1 MHPDVERELT
11 HTLLIELLAHQ
22 FTFPV
27 KWIDTQDVILGQFG
41 TERIVE
47 VGPSNVLTNMMKR
60 TWSAGFKE
68 QDESQGVQ
76 RRILGPQSDQD
87 EIYYRELPEESVH
100 EQPSPVDTQARPPT
114 EPVKPDAQ
122 PVPIP
127 TSTSSA
133 KQPLESVED
142 VETPTSAIVL
152 AIVAGKL
159 KRDRQDVPL
168 NASVSSLAAGRS
180 TLTNEIIGDLLA
192 EFKGKL
198 PERSED
204 LPLEELCRLLS
215 VNHTGRLGK
224 QTESMVS
231 RLISAKFPPEFAQST
246 IRQTLENQWGLGPM
260 RQDAVLLSM
269 VSDPPD
275 ARLSIEK
282 AHQRLIN
289 WVTSYFQEQGISMSR
304 AEPANDQAVMID
316 SKAMQMVTEKSSA
329 LVKDIR
335 DVLESHVQDTSL
347 ASRESDSR
355 SKAANEAI
363 EKLDVWVSEHGE
375 VYGEGILPKFDVNK
389 ERTYDSFWNW
399 NTQDIVRLAQL
410 LGIQH
415 SESQST
421 LIEDLSF
428 HVINRACNRSISQ
441 IKYLMSTANKGVKE
455 GATLYKSLHF
465 LHEACLISKN
475 RNSVFIDRSVSMAPL
490 TMVDDLGE
498 IQFREIPRIS
508 INSKGMQAL
517 SIPYAVSQFSNGVAT
532 FSEELSSAFASDL
545 QSVKRTGFSFQGKN
559 VLLNGAGR
567 RSIGFHILR
576 SLLEGGARVTLTTSS
591 YSPKTTQMYQDLYRR
606 YGSRHSVLRV
616 LPFNQ
621 GSQRDVKNLVQYLES
636 DPAWDLDYVV
646 PFAAISENGRSV
658 EDIDSKSELA
668 HRLMLTNLVRLL
680 GAIAMSKKNRNIRTR
695 PATVILP
702 LSPNHG
708 LMGGDGLYSE
718 SKRSLETLMAK
729 WSSEAWAEYLSLFG
743 VVIGWTRGTGLMDD
757 NDVVAQAVEA
767 LGVRTFATDEMASNI
782 VCLMGGRLNAEC
794 QSIPLFVDLGGG
806 LNLVKDFKNRLAA
819 IRRDL
824 LAYAHTRKAIHD
836 EMAIEASLSAGP
848 DVGSKAAKLER
859 TIDIKSNLRIP
870 FPTLPDYEDELA
882 PLSSALKD
890 MIDLSRTVVV
900 TGFAE
905 LGPHGSSRTRW
916 EMEADGSLSLEGCIE
931 MAWMMGLIRH
941 QVATPTDDDSVAGW
955 VDAATQRP
963 VKDSE
968 IPTRYLSRIL
978 EHSGVRTIEPEI
990 CDNGYDPEFKES
1002 LQELVL
1008 KRDLPPFE
1016 TSAESAKDLRRK
1028 HGDKAMVSTDN
1039 TGTCHVQLKAGATLM
1054 VPRTSRFNR
1063 TVAGQIPTGWSP
1075 KRYGISDDIIHQVDP
1090 VTLFSLVC
1098 TVEAFLSSG
1107 ILDPYELYQH
1117 IHVSEVG
1124 ICIGSSMGGLSS
1136 LRSMHRDRFI
1146 DKQVKSDVLQETF
1159 INTTGAWVNMLL
1171 TSSSGPIRTPVGAC
1185 ATSLE
1190 SLDTAYDLIVAQK
1203 AKVCIVGGVEDF
1215 VEDVSYEFGSMK
1227 ATCDTDAEFAAGR
1240 SAPEMSR
1247 PMASSRSGFVESQ
1260 GCGVQIVT
1268 SAELAL
1274 KMGLPIYGVVAHTS
1288 MSADKASRSVPAPGK
1303 GVLTNARERHSTAK
1317 ELPRPL
1323 LDLKLDPKYRRKQ
1336 LDQRRNQIASWR
1348 KESIAFMEADINMFS
1363 HLTEEERLQ
1372 YRRQNTIDIEKEALK
1387 QQADATFNI
1396 NHQFWQ
1402 KDEAQRISPIRGS
1415 LATWGLGIDDI
1426 SVASLHGTST
1436 VLNDL
1441 NETLVIEQQMRHLG
1455 RKEGN
1460 LLPCVSQK
1468 WLTGHSKGAAGAWML
1483 NGCLQM
1489 MDSGLVTGNRNADN
1503 IDIKLRERGYLYFP
1517 NVTLELDKV
1526 DGIKACSITSFGFGQ
1541 KGCQA
1546 LMVHPRYLLSTIS
1559 KAAFEQYAKKRQRR
1573 WQLACSSFSD
1583 AMVNENMVS
1592 RCIKDQAP
1600 YESSEEMAALL
1611 DPLIRFGGS

>member
-1 MHPDVERELT
+1 M
-11 HTLLIELLAHQ
+11 
-22 FTFPV
+22 
-27 KWIDTQDVILGQFG
+27 
-41 TERIVE
+41 
-47 VGPSNVLTNMMKR
+47 
-60 TWSAGFKE
+60 
-68 QDESQGVQ
+68 
-76 RRILGPQSDQD
+76 
-87 EIYYRELPEESVH
+87 
-100 EQPSPVDTQARPPT
+100 
-114 EPVKPDAQ
+114 
-122 PVPIP
+122 
-127 TSTSSA
+127 
-133 KQPLESVED
+133 
-142 VETPTSAIVL
+142 
-152 AIVAGKL
+152 
-159 KRDRQDVPL
+159 L
-168 NASVSSLAAGRS
+168 NTGRS
-180 TLTNEIIGDLLA
+180 TLTNEIVGDLHA

-198 PERSED
+198 PERPED
-204 LPLEELCRLLS
+204 LSLEELCRLLS
-215 VNHTGRLGK
+215 INHTGRLGK
-224 QTESMVS
+224 QTESMVN
-231 RLISAKFPPEFAQST
+231 RLISATFPPELAQST
-246 IRQTLENQWGLGPM
+246 VRQTLEHQWGLGPM
-260 RQDAVLLSM
+260 RQDAVLLFM
-269 VSDPPD
+269 LSDPPD
-275 ARLSIEK
+275 TRLSTEE
-282 AHQRLIN
+282 AHQRLAS
-289 WVTSYFQEQGISMSR
+289 WVTSYFQKQGISMSK
-304 AEPANDQAVMID
+304 AEPANDQGVMVD
-316 SKAMQMVTEKSSA
+316 SKAMQMITEKSSA
-329 LVKDIR
+329 LIQDIR
-335 DVLESHVQDTSL
+335 DVLDSHVQGTSL
-347 ASRESDSR
+347 ASLNSHSR
-355 SKAANEAI
+355 SEAANEAMK
-363 EKLDVWVSEHGE
+363 KLDVWVSEHGE

-389 ERTYDSFWNW
+389 ERQYDSFWNW
-399 NTQDIVRLAQL
+399 NTQDITRLAQL
-410 LGIQH
+410 LGNQH

-421 LIEDLSF
+421 RIEDLSF
-428 HVINRACNRSISQ
+428 SVVNRACNRSISQ
-441 IKYLMSTANKGVKE
+441 IKYLMSTANRAVKE

-465 LHEACLISKN
+465 LLEACTMSEKC
-475 RNSVFIDRSVSMAPL
+475 NSVFIDRSVSMTPL
-490 TMVDDLGE
+490 TIVDDLGKV
-498 IQFREIPRIS
+498 QVREIPRIS
-508 INSKGMQAL
+508 VDSKGMKL
-517 SIPYAVSQFSNGVAT
+517 SSIPYDVSRFSNGVANL
-532 FSEELSSAFASDL
+532 SEELSSTFASDL
-545 QSVKRTGFSFQGKN
+545 QSIKRTGFSFLGKN
-559 VLLNGAGR
+559 VLLNGAGK
-567 RSIGFHILR
+567 RSIGFHVLR
-576 SLLEGGARVTLTTSS
+576 CLLEGGARVTLTTSS
-591 YSPKTTQMYQDLYRR
+591 YSPETTQMYQDLYRR

-621 GSQRDVKNLVQYLES
+621 GSQRDVHSLVEYLES
-636 DPAWDLDYVV
+636 DPDWDLDYIV
-646 PFAAISENGRSV
+646 PFAAISENGRNV

-680 GAIAMSKKNRNIRTR
+680 GAIARSKKKRNVRTR

-718 SKRSLETLMAK
+718 SKRSLEILMAK
-729 WSSEAWAEYLSLFG
+729 WSSEEWSQYLAIFG

-767 LGVRTFATDEMASNI
+767 LGVRTFAADEMASNI

-806 LNLVKDFKNRLAA
+806 LNSIKSFKDRLAA
-819 IRRDL
+819 IRREL
-824 LAYAHTRKAIHD
+824 SAYTHTTKAIHED
-836 EMAIEASLSAGP
+836 LATEASLVAGP
-848 DVGSKAAKLER
+848 GVKSQAANYQR
-859 TIDIKSNLRIP
+859 TIDIKSNMRIP
-870 FPTLPDYEDELA
+870 FPTLPDYDNELA
-882 PLSSALKD
+882 HLSTGLKD

-905 LGPHGSSRTRW
+905 LGPHGNSRTRW

-931 MAWMMGLIRH
+931 MAWMMGLIEH
-941 QVATPTDDDSVAGW
+941 HAANPMDENDVIGW
-955 VDAATQRP
+955 VDAATQKS

-968 IPTRYLSRIL
+968 IPARYLSKIL
-978 EHSGVRTIEPEI
+978 EHSGIRKIEPDI
-990 CDNGYDPEFKES
+990 CDNGYDPDFKES

-1016 TSAESAKDLRRK
+1016 TSAESAEDLRRK
-1028 HGDKAMVSTDN
+1028 HGDKAVVSIDI

-1075 KRYGISDDIIHQVDP
+1075 KKYGISDDIIHQVDP

-1124 ICIGSSMGGLSS
+1124 NCIGSSMGGLSS

-1159 INTTGAWVNMLL
+1159 INTTGAWINMLL

-1190 SLDTAYDLIVAQK
+1190 SLDTAYDLIVAHK

-1227 ATCDTDAEFAAGR
+1227 ATCNTDAEFAAGR

-1260 GCGVQIVT
+1260 GCGVQIIT

-1274 KMGLPIYGVVAHTS
+1274 KMGLPIYGIVAHTS

-1303 GVLTNARERHSTAK
+1303 GVLSNARERHSSAN

-1323 LDLKLDPKYRRKQ
+1323 LDLKLDLKYRRKQ
-1336 LDQRRNQIASWR
+1336 LDQRRHQMASWR
-1348 KESIAFMEADINMFS
+1348 KESIAFMEAEIDAFS
-1363 HLTEEERLQ
+1363 HLSDEERLQ
-1372 YRRQNTIDIEKEALK
+1372 YRRQNTIDIENEAFK

-1503 IDIKLRERGYLYFP
+1503 IDIKLRERSYLYFP
-1517 NVTLELDKV
+1517 NITLEPDKV
-1526 DGIKACSITSFGFGQ
+1526 DVIKACSITSFGFGQ

-1546 LMVHPRYLLSTIS
+1546 LMVHPRYLFSTIS
-1559 KAAFEQYAKKRQRR
+1559 KEAFDQYAKKRQKR

-1583 AMVNENMVS
+1583 AMVKENMVS

-1600 YESSEEMAALL
+1600 YEPSEEMAALL
-1611 DPLIRFGGS
+1611 DPLIRFNGS

>member
-1 MHPDVERELT
+1 M
-11 HTLLIELLAHQ
+11 
-22 FTFPV
+22 
-27 KWIDTQDVILGQFG
+27 
-41 TERIVE
+41 
-47 VGPSNVLTNMMKR
+47 
-60 TWSAGFKE
+60 
-68 QDESQGVQ
+68 
-76 RRILGPQSDQD
+76 
-87 EIYYRELPEESVH
+87 
-100 EQPSPVDTQARPPT
+100 
-114 EPVKPDAQ
+114 
-122 PVPIP
+122 
-127 TSTSSA
+127 
-133 KQPLESVED
+133 
-142 VETPTSAIVL
+142 
-152 AIVAGKL
+152 
-159 KRDRQDVPL
+159 
-168 NASVSSLAAGRS
+168 
-180 TLTNEIIGDLLA
+180 GDLHA

-198 PERSED
+198 PERPED

-215 VNHTGRLGK
+215 TSHTGRLGK

-246 IRQTLENQWGLGPM
+246 IRQTLEIQWGLGPM
-260 RQDAVLLSM
+260 RQDAVLLAM

-275 ARLSIEK
+275 ARLSTDE
-282 AHQRLIN
+282 AHQRLTS
-289 WVTSYFQEQGISMSR
+289 WVASYLEKEGISMARS
-304 AEPANDQAVMID
+304 EQSNDQAVMID
-316 SKAMQMVTEKSSA
+316 SKAMQMITEKSSA

-335 DVLESHVQDTSL
+335 DALDAHVQETSP
-347 ASRESDSR
+347 AKREPDGA

-375 VYGEGILPKFDVNK
+375 VYGEGILPKFDVKK

-399 NTQDIVRLAQL
+399 NTQDIVRLVQL
-410 LGIQH
+410 LGRQH
-415 SESQST
+415 SESESA
-421 LIEDLSF
+421 LIEDLTF
-428 HVINRACNRSISQ
+428 NVINRACDRSISQ
-441 IKYLMSTANKGVKE
+441 IRYLMSTASRRVKE
-455 GATLYKSLHF
+455 EVTLYKSLRF
-465 LHEACLISKN
+465 LHEACVISKN
-475 RNSVFIDRSVSMAPL
+475 LNPVFIDRSVSMAPL
-490 TMVDDLGE
+490 TMVDDLGK
-498 IQFREIPRIS
+498 IQFREIPRIAM
-508 INSKGMQAL
+508 NPKGMQAL
-517 SIPYAVSQFSNGVAT
+517 SMPYAVSRFSNGVTT
-532 FSEELSSAFASDL
+532 FSEELSTAFASDL
-545 QSVKRTGFSFQGKN
+545 QSVKRTGFSFRDKN
-559 VLLNGAGR
+559 VLLNGAGK
-567 RSIGFHILR
+567 RSIGIHILR

-591 YSPKTTQMYQDLYRR
+591 YSPETTQMYQDLYRR

-621 GSQRDVKNLVQYLES
+621 GSQRDVQNLVQYLES
-636 DPAWDLDYVV
+636 DPAWDLDYIV

-658 EDIDSKSELA
+658 EEIDSKSELA

-680 GAIAMSKKNRNIRTR
+680 GAIARSKKNRNIRTR

-718 SKRSLETLMAK
+718 SKRSLEILMAK
-729 WSSEAWAEYLSLFG
+729 WSSESWAEYLSLFG

-782 VCLMGGRLNAEC
+782 VCLMGGRLHAEC

-806 LNLVKDFKNRLAA
+806 LNSVNDFKNRLAT

-824 LAYAHTRKAIHD
+824 TGYSQTSKAICD
-836 EMAIEASLSAGP
+836 EMARDASLSAEP
-848 DVGSKAAKLER
+848 DVKSKASKLER
-859 TIDIKSNLRIP
+859 TIDIKSNMNIA
-870 FPTLPDYEDELA
+870 FPNLPNYEKELA
-882 PLSSALKD
+882 PLSLVMED
-890 MIDLSRTVVV
+890 MVDLSRTVVV

-931 MAWMMGLIRH
+931 MAWIMGLIRH
-941 QVATPTDDDSVAGW
+941 QAANPMDDDSVTGW
-955 VDAATQRP
+955 VDAATQKP
-963 VKDSE
+963 LKDSE
-968 IPTRYLSRIL
+968 IPARYLSKIL
-978 EHSGVRTIEPEI
+978 EHSGIRTIEPEI
-990 CDNGYDPEFKES
+990 CDNGYDPDFKES

-1016 TSAESAKDLRRK
+1016 TSAEAAEDLRRK
-1028 HGDKAMVSTDN
+1028 HGDKAVISTDN
-1039 TGTCHVQLKAGATLM
+1039 TGTFHVQLKAGATLM
-1054 VPRTSRFNR
+1054 IPRSSRFNR

-1124 ICIGSSMGGLSS
+1124 NCIGSSMGGLSS

-1227 ATCDTDAEFAAGR
+1227 ATCNTDAESAAGR
-1240 SAPEMSR
+1240 SAQEMSR

-1260 GCGVQIVT
+1260 GCGIQIVT

-1288 MSADKASRSVPAPGK
+1288 MSADKAGRSVPAPGK
-1303 GVLTNARERHSTAK
+1303 GVLSNARERHSTAK

-1336 LDQRRNQIASWR
+1336 LQQRRNQIAAWR
-1348 KESIAFMEADINMFS
+1348 EESIAFMEAEIDMFS

-1372 YRRQNTIDIEKEALK
+1372 YRRQNIIDIEKEALK
-1387 QQADATFNI
+1387 QQADAAFNI

-1441 NETLVIEQQMRHLG
+1441 NETLVIEKQMRHLG

-1489 MDSGLVTGNRNADN
+1489 MDSGLITGNRNADN
-1503 IDIKLRERGYLYFP
+1503 IDTKLRERGYLYFP
-1517 NVTLELDKV
+1517 NVTLEPDTV

-1546 LMVHPRYLLSTIS
+1546 LMVHPRYLLATIS
-1559 KAAFEQYAKKRQRR
+1559 KSAFDEYAAKRHRR

-1583 AMVNENMVS
+1583 ALVNENMVS
-1592 RCIKDQAP
+1592 RCIKDHAP
-1600 YESSEEMAALL
+1600 YESSEEMDVLL
-1611 DPLIRFGGS
+1611 DPLRRFNSL

>member
-1 MHPDVERELT
+1 M
-11 HTLLIELLAHQ
+11 
-22 FTFPV
+22 
-27 KWIDTQDVILGQFG
+27 
-41 TERIVE
+41 
-47 VGPSNVLTNMMKR
+47 
-60 TWSAGFKE
+60 
-68 QDESQGVQ
+68 
-76 RRILGPQSDQD
+76 
-87 EIYYRELPEESVH
+87 
-100 EQPSPVDTQARPPT
+100 
-114 EPVKPDAQ
+114 
-122 PVPIP
+122 
-127 TSTSSA
+127 
-133 KQPLESVED
+133 
-142 VETPTSAIVL
+142 
-152 AIVAGKL
+152 
-159 KRDRQDVPL
+159 L
-168 NASVSSLAAGRS
+168 NTGRS
-180 TLTNEIIGDLLA
+180 TLTNEIVGDLHA

-198 PERSED
+198 PERPED
-204 LPLEELCRLLS
+204 FSLEELCRLLS

-231 RLISAKFPPEFAQST
+231 RLVSAKFPPDFAQST

-260 RQDAVLLSM
+260 RQDAVLISI
-269 VSDPPD
+269 VSDPPA
-275 ARLSIEK
+275 ARLSTQE
-282 AHQRLIN
+282 AHQYLANR
-289 WVTSYFQEQGISMSR
+289 VTSYFQEQGISMSK
-304 AEPANDQAVMID
+304 AESTSDQAVKID
-316 SKAMQMVTEKSSA
+316 SKALQLVTEKSSA
-329 LVKDIR
+329 LIKDIR
-335 DVLESHVQDTSL
+335 DVLGFHVQDTSL
-347 ASRESDSR
+347 ASSESDGR
-355 SKAANEAI
+355 SKEANEAI

-410 LGIQH
+410 LRVQH
-415 SESQST
+415 PESQSA

-428 HVINRACNRSISQ
+428 HIINRACNRSILQ

-455 GATLYKSLHF
+455 EVRLYNSLQ
-465 LHEACLISKN
+465 LLYEACLISKN
-475 RNSVFIDRSVSMAPL
+475 CDPVFNDRTVGMAPL
-490 TMVDDLGE
+490 SMVDDLGKM
-498 IQFREIPRIS
+498 QFREIPRCS
-508 INSKGMQAL
+508 TNLKGMEAL
-517 SIPYAVSQFSNGVAT
+517 SIPYAVSQFINSVAT
-532 FSEELSSAFASDL
+532 FSEEFSSAFVSDL
-545 QSVKRTGFSFQGKN
+545 QSAKQTGFSFRGKN

-567 RSIGFHILR
+567 KSIGFHILR
-576 SLLEGGARVTLTTSS
+576 FLLEGGARVTLTTSS
-591 YSPKTTQMYQDLYRR
+591 YSPETTQMYQDLYRR
-606 YGSRHSVLRV
+606 CGSRHAVLRV
-616 LPFNQ
+616 LPCNQ

-636 DPAWDLDYVV
+636 DPAWDLDYIV

-668 HRLMLTNLVRLL
+668 HRLMLTNLIRLL
-680 GAIAMSKKNRNIRTR
+680 GAIARSKKNRNIRTR

-718 SKRSLETLMAK
+718 SKRSLEILMAK
-729 WSSEAWAEYLSLFG
+729 WSSESWAEYLCLFG

-757 NDVVAQAVEA
+757 NDMVAQAVEA
-767 LGVRTFATDEMASNI
+767 LGIRTFAADEMASNI

-794 QSIPLFVDLGGG
+794 QCIPLYVDLGGG
-806 LNLVKDFKNRLAA
+806 LNTVDGFKDRLAA
-819 IRRDL
+819 IRKDL
-824 LAYAHTRKAIHD
+824 RTYADTKKAVYD
-836 EMAIEASLSAGP
+836 EMLIDASHSAGP
-848 DVGSKAAKLER
+848 GIQNQAAKLGKTVE
-859 TIDIKSNLRIP
+859 IKSNMRIP
-870 FPTLPDYEDELA
+870 FPTLPDYENELA
-882 PLSSALKD
+882 PLSLALKD

-905 LGPHGSSRTRW
+905 LGPHGNSRTRW
-916 EMEADGSLSLEGCIE
+916 EMEVDGSLSLEGCIE
-931 MAWMMGLIRH
+931 MAWIMGLIRH
-941 QVATPTDDDSVAGW
+941 QAATPMDDGSVSGW
-955 VDAATQRP
+955 VDAATQKP
-963 VKDSE
+963 VKDSDV
-968 IPTRYLSRIL
+968 PTRYLSRIL
-978 EHSGVRTIEPEI
+978 EHSGIRTIEPEL

-1016 TSAESAKDLRRK
+1016 TSAESAEDLRRK
-1028 HGDKAMVSTDN
+1028 HGDKAVVSTDN

-1054 VPRTSRFNR
+1054 VPRTSRFDR

-1124 ICIGSSMGGLSS
+1124 NCIGSSMGGLSS
-1136 LRSMHRDRFI
+1136 LRSMHRDRYT
-1146 DKQVKSDVLQETF
+1146 DKQVKSDILQETF
-1159 INTTGAWVNMLL
+1159 INTTGAWINMLL

-1190 SLDTAYDLIVAQK
+1190 SLDTAFDLIVAQK

-1227 ATCDTDAEFAAGR
+1227 ATCNTDTEFAAGR

-1317 ELPRPL
+1317 ELPRPQ
-1323 LDLKLDPKYRRKQ
+1323 LDLKLDLKYRRKQ
-1336 LDQRRNQIASWR
+1336 LNQRRNQIASWR
-1348 KESIAFMEADINMFS
+1348 EESIAFMEAEIDMFS

-1372 YRRQNTIDIEKEALK
+1372 YRRQNTIDIENEALK
-1387 QQADATFNI
+1387 QEADATYNI

-1402 KDEAQRISPIRGS
+1402 KDEARRISPIRGS
-1415 LATWGLGIDDI
+1415 LSTWGLGIDDI

-1436 VLNDL
+1436 VMNDL
-1441 NETLVIEQQMRHLG
+1441 NETLVIEHQMRHLG

-1503 IDIKLRERGYLYFP
+1503 IDNKLRERGYLYFP
-1517 NVTLELDKV
+1517 NVTLEPDKL

-1559 KAAFEQYAKKRQRR
+1559 KDAFEEYARKRQKR
-1573 WQLACSSFSD
+1573 WQVACSSFSD
-1583 AMVNENMVS
+1583 AMINENMVS
-1592 RCIKDQAP
+1592 RCIKDKAP
-1600 YESSEEMAALL
+1600 YESNEEMAALL
-1611 DPLIRFGGS
+1611 DPLVRFGSS

>member
-11 HTLLIELLAHQ
+11 YTLLIELLAHQ

-60 TWSAGFKE
+60 TWSADFKE
-68 QDESQGVQ
+68 KDEAQGVQ

-87 EIYYRELPEESVH
+87 EIYYRELPEESIDEH
-100 EQPSPVDTQARPPT
+100 PSIADIQARLPT
-114 EPVKPDAQ
+114 GSVKPDAQ

-127 TSTSSA
+127 TSTASA
-133 KQPLESVED
+133 KQPLESVKD
-142 VETPTSAIVL
+142 AETPTSAIVL

-159 KRDRQDVPL
+159 KKGSQDISL
-168 NASVSSLAAGRS
+168 SASISSLAAGRS
-180 TLTNEIIGDLLA
+180 TLTNEIVGDLHA

-198 PERSED
+198 PERPED
-204 LPLEELCRLLS
+204 LSLDELCRLLS

-246 IRQTLENQWGLGPM
+246 IRQTLEHQWGLGPM
-260 RQDAVLLSM
+260 RQDSVLLLM

-275 ARLSIEK
+275 ARLSTEE
-282 AHQRLIN
+282 AHQRLTS
-289 WVTSYFQEQGISMSR
+289 WVTSYFQKEGISMSK

-316 SKAMQMVTEKSSA
+316 SKAMQMIAEKSSA

-335 DVLESHVQDTSL
+335 DVLDSHVQDTSL
-347 ASRESDSR
+347 ESRDSDGR
-355 SKAANEAI
+355 SQAANEAM

-399 NTQDIVRLAQL
+399 NTQDITLLAQL
-410 LGIQH
+410 LGTRH

-441 IKYLMSTANKGVKE
+441 IKYLMSTANRAVKE

-465 LHEACLISKN
+465 LLEACTMSKN
-475 RNSVFIDRSVSMAPL
+475 RNSVFIDRSVSMTPL
-490 TMVDDLGE
+490 TMVDDLGKV
-498 IQFREIPRIS
+498 QFREIPRIS
-508 INSKGMQAL
+508 IDSKGMKPP
-517 SIPYAVSQFSNGVAT
+517 SIPYAVSQFSNGVAN
-532 FSEELSSAFASDL
+532 FSEELSSVFASDL
-545 QSVKRTGFSFQGKN
+545 QSIRRTGFSFRGKN

-576 SLLEGGARVTLTTSS
+576 SLLEGGARITLTTSS
-591 YSPKTTQMYQDLYRR
+591 YSPETTQMYQDLYRR
-606 YGSRHSVLRV
+606 YGSRHSLLRV

-621 GSQRDVKNLVQYLES
+621 GSQRDVKSLVDYLES
-636 DPAWDLDYVV
+636 DPDWDLDYIV

-680 GAIAMSKKNRNIRTR
+680 GAIARSKKNRNIRTR

-718 SKRSLETLMAK
+718 SKRSLEILMAK
-729 WSSEAWAEYLSLFG
+729 WSSEAWSQYLALFG

-767 LGVRTFATDEMASNI
+767 LGVRTFSGDEMASNI

-806 LNLVKDFKNRLAA
+806 LNSVKGFKDQLAA

-824 LAYAHTRKAIHD
+824 SAYSHTKKAIYED
-836 EMAIEASLSAGP
+836 MAMEASLIAGP
-848 DVGSKAAKLER
+848 EVKSKAAKLER
-859 TIDIKSNLRIP
+859 TIDIKSNMRIP
-870 FPTLPDYEDELA
+870 FPALPDYDNELA
-882 PLSSALKD
+882 HLSTGLKE

-905 LGPHGSSRTRW
+905 LGPHGNSRTRW
-916 EMEADGSLSLEGCIE
+916 EMESDGSLSLEGCIE
-931 MAWMMGLIRH
+931 MAWLMGLIKH
-941 QVATPTDDDSVAGW
+941 QAANPMDDDGVVGW
-955 VDAATQRP
+955 VDAATQKP

-968 IPTRYLSRIL
+968 IPARYLSRIL
-978 EHSGVRTIEPEI
+978 EHSGIRTIESEI
-990 CDNGYDPEFKES
+990 CDNGYHPDFKES

-1016 TSAESAKDLRRK
+1016 TSAESAEDLRRK
-1028 HGDKAMVSTDN
+1028 HGDKAVVSTDN
-1039 TGTCHVQLKAGATLM
+1039 TGTYHVQLKAGATLM
-1054 VPRTSRFNR
+1054 VSRTSRFNR

-1075 KRYGISDDIIHQVDP
+1075 KKYGISDDIVHQVDP

-1124 ICIGSSMGGLSS
+1124 NCIGSSMGGLSS

-1159 INTTGAWVNMLL
+1159 INTTGAWINMLL

-1227 ATCDTDAEFAAGR
+1227 ATCNTDAEFAAGR

-1303 GVLTNARERHSTAK
+1303 GVLTNARERHSTVK

-1323 LDLKLDPKYRRKQ
+1323 LDLKLDLKYRRKQ

-1348 KESIAFMEADINMFS
+1348 EESIAFMEAEIDTFS
-1363 HLTEEERLQ
+1363 HLSEEERLQ
-1372 YRRQNTIDIEKEALK
+1372 YRRQNTIDIENEALK
-1387 QQADATFNI
+1387 QQADAKFNI

-1517 NVTLELDKV
+1517 NITLELDKV

-1559 KAAFEQYAKKRQRR
+1559 KEAFEQYARKRQKRL
-1573 WQLACSSFSD
+1573 QLACSSFSD
-1583 AMVNENMVS
+1583 AMINENMVS
-1592 RCIKDQAP
+1592 RCIKDRAP

-1611 DPLIRFGGS
+1611 DPLTRFNG